1 MGLLQGQVT
10 LITGATRGIGREI
23 ALEFARQ
30 GSDVAFT
37 YQNNSD
43 LANSLISEIQSI
55 GCKVFAFQADAADFN
70 KAQEVIDT
78 IVAKAGKLDCV
89 INNAGITKDNLLLR
103 MTEEQFDTVVNTN
116 LKSVFNYTK
125 AASKIFLKAKKGCF
139 INISSIVGLT
149 GNAGQANYAASKAGI
164 IGFTNSIAK
173 ELGSRSIRANTVA
186 PGFIQTEMT
195 ANLPDSEIQTWLQK
209 IPLKRPGTPKDVAG
223 TCVFL
228 ASPYAAYITG
238 QVIIVDGGMFID

>member
-1 MGLLQGQVT
+1 MSLLSGQVA

-30 GSDVAFT
+30 GADIAFT
-37 YQNNSD
+37 YQQHAA
-43 LANSLISEIQSI
+43 LAESLVAEIQEMERSA
-55 GCKVFAFQADAADFN
+55 FAFQADAADFN
-70 KAQEVIDT
+70 KAQEVVDSI
-78 IVAKAGKLDCV
+78 ISQAGKLDCV
-89 INNAGITKDNLLLR
+89 VNNAGITKDNLLLR
-103 MTEEQFDTVVNTN
+103 MTEDQFDKVLNTN

-125 AASKIFLKAKKGCF
+125 AASKVFLKAKQGCF

-149 GNAGQANYAASKAGI
+149 GNGGQANYAASKAGI

-195 ANLPDSEIQTWLQK
+195 ANLPETELQTWLQK

-223 TCVFL
+223 ACVFL
-228 ASPYAAYITG
+228 ASHYASYITG
-238 QVIIVDGGMFID
+238 QIILVDGGMFID